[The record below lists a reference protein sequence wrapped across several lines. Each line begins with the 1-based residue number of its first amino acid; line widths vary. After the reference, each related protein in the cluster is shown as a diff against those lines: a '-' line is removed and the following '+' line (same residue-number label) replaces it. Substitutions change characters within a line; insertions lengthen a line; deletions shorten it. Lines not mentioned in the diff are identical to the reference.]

1 VTAAVGV
8 CLLLL
13 WVLGYT
19 IPRPIPA
26 AFSVAAILSAWS
38 FRTLLLALR
47 PAPQVLATIKMEQIA
62 NALPQIKEVWGM
74 ALKQQL
80 DDYIDKALDHHQLN
94 NGLDEEYYISALL
107 YRAGPKSVIGH
118 VLTTVSRRHEMNGIT
133 PLEYFISKAEAAR
146 VQWERTYGAKAES
159 AGARQMRAMIDKLD
173 VRFDPT
179 PAQEQALAYFRGIL
193 ANKDRE
199 VHANVILAEEAIAS
213 IQAEIDQP
221 AKDYYAA
228 NTVEKMVYL
237 KKHPRYA
244 ADAADIE
251 ATCKLYRELASD
263 EKRKYTP
270 FKALQFQRAEDMTV
284 LRELRDFIMSEV
296 GAVNDYHVDTWRTR
310 RMGKEENPMRAYA
323 QLKEDALTLATTQ
336 KTFRPDVEVWKLI
349 VTRDLPGGP
358 FFTYPLHNVVYN
370 IMQTRK
376 DDYDHPIP
384 TTTGK

>member
-1 VTAAVGV
+1 VVSCAVRAAMSGRRQTRPPAILGEIDNCECNACVWRRAHEATLPAGKQTAPIRRRPTPVGPRRMRRFLRFCSCIPDPTLIQRIRYRLDGWRRRVASAYVGFTLDHQHLVCNSTLVTAAVGV

-159 AGARQMRAMIDKLD
+159 AGARQMRAMIDELD

-213 IQAEIDQP
+213 IQAEIDEP
-221 AKDYYAA
+221 AKKYYAS
-228 NTVEKMVYL
+228 NTVQKMVYL
-237 KKHPRYA
+237 IA
-244 ADAADIE
+244 V
-251 ATCKLYRELASD
+251 REGKM
-263 EKRKYTP
+263 EK
-270 FKALQFQRAEDMTV
+270 
-284 LRELRDFIMSEV
+284 I
-296 GAVNDYHVDTWRTR
+296 G
-310 RMGKEENPMRAYA
+310 
-323 QLKEDALTLATTQ
+323 LK
-336 KTFRPDVEVWKLI
+336 P
-349 VTRDLPGGP
+349 
-358 FFTYPLHNVVYN
+358 
-370 IMQTRK
+370 
-376 DDYDHPIP
+376 
-384 TTTGK
+384 